1 MSLYHSDQ
9 KTKTIMA
16 QETRQQQFSAG
27 NGPAVAQQPPTQQP
41 SAAPQSAQSV
51 QPTPRP
57 CPQDCLRCSVSQ
69 QVYCSTKM
77 LFDLSRS
84 YQEAR
89 QQIASV
95 EAAIAGIQAQLQSTG
110 TDGQLSTPIIETT

>member
-1 MSLYHSDQ
+1 
-9 KTKTIMA
+9 MA

-27 NGPAVAQQPPTQQP
+27 DGSAVAPQSPAQQPAVAPQP
-41 SAAPQSAQSV
+41 AQGA

-57 CPQDCLRCSVSQ
+57 CPQDCSRCSVSQ

-77 LFDLSRS
+77 LFDLSRA

-95 EAAIAGIQAQLQSTG
+95 KAAIAGIQAQLQPKEG
-110 TDGQLSTPIIETT
+110 EAPLSTPFIEAT

>member
-1 MSLYHSDQ
+1 
-9 KTKTIMA
+9 MA
-16 QETRQQQFSAG
+16 QESQNTQFPAG
-27 NGPAVAQQPPTQQP
+27 DGSAVAPATPQQ
-41 SAAPQSAQSV
+41 SAVAPQPAQSV

-77 LFDLSRS
+77 LFDLSRA
-84 YQEAR
+84 YQETR
-89 QQIASV
+89 QQIASA

-110 TDGQLSTPIIETT
+110 TDGQLSTPIIEAT

>member
-1 MSLYHSDQ
+1 
-9 KTKTIMA
+9 MA
-16 QETRQQQFSAG
+16 QESKTPQFSASDG
-27 NGPAVAQQPPTQQP
+27 SAAATQSPTQQP
-41 SAAPQSAQSV
+41 AVAPQPAQSV

-77 LFDLSRS
+77 LFDLSRA

-89 QQIASV
+89 QQITSV
-95 EAAIAGIQAQLQSTG
+95 EAAIAGIQAQLQSAG
-110 TDGQLSTPIIETT
+110 TDGQLSTPIIEST